1 MSPTVSAGW
10 TYGKSKTNIAND
22 FSTTNALSI
31 GVSIPL
37 DGYLPWSKGA
47 DSVASAA
54 DNVKTAELT
63 LENSRTTVAI
73 QIDNYIKQIRQIQSQ
88 IASLQANVDLAKK
101 SYDMTK
107 DAYNHG
113 SRDLLSLQTAS
124 DSLLNA
130 RTDLAQQEYTLITKI
145 INLEYTL
152 GVPFGSLGR

>member
-1 MSPTVSAGW
+1 
-10 TYGKSKTNIAND
+10 
-22 FSTTNALSI
+22 
-31 GVSIPL
+31 
-37 DGYLPWSKGA
+37 
-47 DSVASAA
+47 
-54 DNVKTAELT
+54 
-63 LENSRTTVAI
+63 
-73 QIDNYIKQIRQIQSQ
+73 
-88 IASLQANVDLAKK
+88 
-101 SYDMTK
+101 MTK